1 MLSLET
7 FTDSKANEEK
17 KKGKG
22 KGCERPVGNHPRTK
36 ETKKEPSLERVR
48 KCACQCG
55 YSEMIT
61 LVRDDDPAY
70 AGMKWMP
77 CSCRSCGPT
86 DATGRQQC
94 DVTVGGFCAL
104 FLGAFCQ
111 DCREHQDNDKVD

>member
-1 MLSLET
+1 MSSLET

-22 KGCERPVGNHPRTK
+22 KGCERPVGNHPKTK
-36 ETKKEPSLERVR
+36 ETEEALLERVR

-94 DVTVGGFCAL
+94 DVTVGGCFAEL
-104 FLGAFCQ
+104 FGAFCD
-111 DCREHQDNDKVD
+111 DCREQQDNDKVD